1 MFSNCGCLKCLA
13 ESKLLEVPELL
24 VNERMAGM
32 AADEDTFFTATGQ
45 HQAGRQGRKG
55 VKSER
60 KERPFLGEGHSHQQL
75 YWSLTGSQSGGSWF
89 V

>member
-32 AADEDTFFTATGQ
+32 AADEVVRFPNC
-45 HQAGRQGRKG
+45 H
-55 VKSER
+55 EW
-60 KERPFLGEGHSHQQL
+60 LC
-75 YWSLTGSQSGGSWF
+75 
-89 V
+89 

>member
-45 HQAGRQGRKG
+45 HQAGGEAGR
-55 VKSER
+55 
-60 KERPFLGEGHSHQQL
+60 
-75 YWSLTGSQSGGSWF
+75 
-89 V
+89 